1 METHQQV
8 RSIIFRGEA
17 TSQWLPLLM
26 AVIRI
31 AAASEPLRGA
41 AEPGLQLPTGE
52 DLRLPGRGGRPAS
65 AWVALSKDGS
75 WGEEREGT

>member
-1 METHQQV
+1 
-8 RSIIFRGEA
+8 
-17 TSQWLPLLM
+17 M

-52 DLRLPGRGGRPAS
+52 DLRLPGREGMGS
-65 AWVALSKDGS
+65 LSKDGS
-75 WGEEREGT
+75 WGEEREGA